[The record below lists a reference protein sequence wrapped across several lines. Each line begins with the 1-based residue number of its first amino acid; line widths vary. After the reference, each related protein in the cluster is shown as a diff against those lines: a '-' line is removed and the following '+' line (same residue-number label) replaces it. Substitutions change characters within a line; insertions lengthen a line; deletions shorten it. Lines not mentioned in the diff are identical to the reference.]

1 MNKVY
6 IVTGDFGSST
16 DYSWVVCAFDT
27 QIAAALHRARLNL
40 LFEKCRSF
48 DPVDALQIMSEFDPA
63 FTFPPYYSNV
73 TVLYNVKEIEL
84 INLYESCGYVFKSIS
99 DHNSVF
105 LYESLPQSKALLA
118 EIEKLK

>member
-16 DYSWVVCAFDT
+16 DYSWLVCAFDT

-48 DPVDALQIMSEFDPA
+48 DPVDVLQIMNEFDPS
-63 FTFPPYYSNV
+63 FTFPPYYSNA
-73 TVLYNVKEIEL
+73 TVLYNVKEIEM
-84 INLYESCGYVFKSIS
+84 IKLYESVGHVFKPIS
-99 DHNSVF
+99 DHNDVF
-105 LYESLPQSKALLA
+105 LYESLSQAKALRVK
-118 EIEKLK
+118 IEELK